1 MNIARTLTLL
11 ISLLATGATAQGFLH
26 TYSPDSSIARS
37 VLQTSDGGYF
47 VAGRVANPAFF
58 QKNLFL
64 LRTDSAG
71 QTIWEN
77 HFYLSEARAI
87 AACASPDGG
96 FVVLAENYWDTIEYR
111 NIVLKLDASGT
122 MQWSTIIQNGNIANG
137 LSDMIA
143 LSDGNFL
150 AAGSSRD
157 SSFNAQNWLVK
168 IAPDGSILWDKT
180 FGAAGRII
188 KHLAELP
195 TGNVVVSGYLA
206 DLYLA
211 KVTLNGN
218 LLWERNYPKDGN
230 QTNYDLLVTSEGNIA
245 LLGTSPDL
253 GILNICVLKTDL
265 DGNELWF
272 KNHYPFP
279 PIGDQIPVLNAFAQ
293 DNAGNFYIP
302 FWGFINDPLA
312 SDLELL
318 KLAPNGNALW
328 KHPLNVS
335 GNVWDILQTTDN
347 HLVIAGD
354 NNGLPTNALLLK
366 TDFEGDFLSNKITG
380 NAFRDDD
387 VDCAF
392 SVGEPGLA
400 DFIIKAE
407 NQTGEAF
414 YKKLN
419 ADGSY
424 EIRVTEGEFALLT
437 RPSFA
442 PSALFAQCDT
452 PLVNIVGSSQTVAA
466 PDIAAQVLGE
476 CSLLSVEISGGLLRR
491 CTTTVY
497 NASWC
502 NSGNLTAQD
511 ASLQIIVSPFLGYQ
525 SSSIPLAGQVGD
537 TLTFVLGD
545 VLPGVCGLMNIT
557 FFVNCSADVGDVLCA
572 EAHIFPDSSCVPPSA
587 NWDGSK
593 IEVSGV
599 CTGNEI
605 EFKIKNIGSGNMS
618 QNAEY
623 VIIEDQIMY
632 LQSPLQ
638 LNAGQEMTTIRLPM
652 PDDSCFALQVFPNQ
666 TSILSK
672 PIAVVANCT
681 ANGNL
686 SLLLNLPNNEN
697 DPAVAVHCDEVIG
710 SFDPNDKVGFPLGL
724 TDAHFIERGQDI
736 EYRIR
741 FQNTGN
747 DTAFLIRILDTLPTT
762 LDPSSIR
769 PIAASHPYTWDVTDN
784 GHIVFTFANILL
796 PDSTTNEPGS
806 HGYISFRISQ
816 KPNLPDGTLV
826 ENTASIYFDFNDP
839 ILTNTWRHTIGRPE
853 TVATKNPGQATKTV
867 EVQISPNPMMEETVF
882 SLLGYWPETSVQF
895 VLFDPL
901 GKTLREESFA
911 GNTFLF
917 KRKSLAAGL
926 YFWQMEDGGKVLARG
941 SVVIGGGR

>member
-1 MNIARTLTLL
+1 MNIARTCVLL
-11 ISLLATGATAQGFLH
+11 ISLCTTVVTAQGFLH
-26 TYSPDSSIARS
+26 TYTPDSSIARS

-47 VAGRVANPAFF
+47 VSGRVANPAFLDN
-58 QKNLFL
+58 NLFL
-64 LRTDSAG
+64 LRTDSTG
-71 QTIWEN
+71 QVVWEN
-77 HFYLSEARAI
+77 HFYLNEARAI

-111 NIVLKLDASGT
+111 NIVLKLDAAGT
-122 MQWSTIIQNGNIANG
+122 TQWSTIVPNGTIANG

-150 AAGSSRD
+150 AAGSTRD
-157 SSFNAQNWLVK
+157 SSFNTQNWLVK

-180 FGAAGRII
+180 FGAAGRVI
-188 KHLAELP
+188 KHLVELP
-195 TGNVVVSGYLA
+195 TGNIVVSGHLT

-211 KVTLNGN
+211 KVSLNGD
-218 LLWERNYPKDGN
+218 LFWERNYAKAGN

-245 LLGTSPDL
+245 LLGTSPDF

-279 PIGDQIPVLNAFAQ
+279 PNGGQIPVLNAFAQ
-293 DNAGNFYIP
+293 DDAGNFYIP
-302 FWGFINDPLA
+302 FWGFLNDPLA

-392 SVGEPGLA
+392 TVGEPGLA

-414 YKKLN
+414 YKKIN

-424 EIRVTEGEFALLT
+424 EIRVTEGDFALLT

-442 PSALFAQCDT
+442 PASLYAQCDT
-452 PLVNIVGSSQTVAA
+452 PVVHISGTSQTVAA
-466 PDIAAQVLGE
+466 PDVAAQVLGE
-476 CSLLSVEISGGLLRR
+476 CALLSVEISGGLLRR
-491 CTTTVY
+491 CTTSIY
-497 NASWC
+497 NVSWC
-502 NSGNLTAQD
+502 NSGNLTAED
-511 ASLQIIVSPFLGYQ
+511 ASLQVIVSPFLDYQ

-537 TLTFVLGD
+537 TLTFALGD
-545 VLPGVCGLMNIT
+545 VLPGVCGLLNIT

-572 EAHIFPDSSCVPPSA
+572 EAHIFPDTSCIPPSA

-593 IEVSGV
+593 IEVSGI
-599 CTGNEI
+599 CTGNDI
-605 EFKIKNIGSGNMS
+605 EFKIKNTGSGNMS
-618 QNAEY
+618 QIADY
-623 VIIEDQIMY
+623 VIIEDQIMF
-632 LQSPLQ
+632 LQIPIQ
-638 LNAGQEMTTIRLPM
+638 LDAGEEMTTTRLPM

-666 TSILSK
+666 TSILSR
-672 PIAVVANCT
+672 PVAVVANCT

-697 DPAVAVHCDEVIG
+697 DPAVAVHCDEIIG
-710 SFDPNDKVGFPLGL
+710 SYDPNDKVGFPLGL

-747 DTAFLIRILDTLPTT
+747 DTAFLIRILDTLPGT
-762 LDPSSIR
+762 LDPASFR
-769 PIAASHPYTWDVTDN
+769 PIAASHAYTWDVTDK
-784 GHIVFTFANILL
+784 GQIVFTFANILL

-806 HGYISFRISQ
+806 HGFVSFRISQ
-816 KPNLPDGTLV
+816 KPSLPDGTLV

-839 ILTNTWRHTIGRPE
+839 ILTNTWRHTIGRPA
-853 TVATKNPGQATKTV
+853 TVGSKDLRPDPNYIS
-867 EVQISPNPMMEETVF
+867 VQITPNPMLESAVF
-882 SLLGYWPETSVQF
+882 VLQDISTMDNLNF
-895 VLFDPL
+895 RLFDPL
-901 GKTLREESFA
+901 GKVIRKEAFS
-911 GNTFLF
+911 GNTFVF
-917 KRKSLAAGL
+917 KKKNLASGIYYWQLAAAA
-926 YFWQMEDGGKVLARG
+926 KTLAIGRI
-941 SVVIGGGR
+941 VVE